1 VRKLILILLA
11 ALVAFV
17 VVYRQRIFLWDPI
30 AAVTR
35 DGVKQG
41 DVRVMIN
48 YSNDVLIDDKSTDRR
63 RIYLVQNWNKLA
75 QFSAGPLRCIEYLA
89 CMTDADHASGDKLV
103 PGSRGQR
110 EAFEGVSMTNKQVKF
125 VDENG
130 ALVVVALR

>member
-1 VRKLILILLA
+1 VRKLLLLLLV
-11 ALVAFV
+11 ALVVFV

-30 AAVTR
+30 ASVTR

-48 YSNDVLIDDKSTDRR
+48 YSNDVLIDDKSTDHHRT
-63 RIYLVQNWNKLA
+63 YLVQNWNKEA
-75 QFSAGPLRCIEYLA
+75 QFSTGTLHCIEYLA
-89 CMTDADHASGDKLV
+89 CMTDQEHASGQEVV

-110 EAFEGVSMTNKQVKF
+110 EPFAGITMSNKQVKF

-130 ALVVVALR
+130 MLVAVTLR